1 MNGSNWLV
9 FHRILYFL
17 QRINGRRR
25 TISIAGSIADGM
37 WVPMILWGIFPMRF
51 ISQGDDSVERI
62 VKVSGS
68 FPTGENVTM
77 RKTVMLQEENGDER

>member
-1 MNGSNWLV
+1 
-9 FHRILYFL
+9 
-17 QRINGRRR
+17 
-25 TISIAGSIADGM
+25 
-37 WVPMILWGIFPMRF
+37 MRF
-51 ISQGDDSVERI
+51 ISQGDDSVEKI